1 MRRLGRR
8 TILVFGIYFAVLL
21 AAVIAGLI
29 GQAVGIWAALLWGA
43 AFIGGLILY
52 GWQRLRQPRVDDTV
66 RQPEG
71 SRYLPAKPAKLR
83 GTGKSAAE
91 HVSKGRR

>member
-8 TILVFGIYFAVLL
+8 TILIFGIYFAVLL
-21 AAVIAGLI
+21 AAVIAGFI
-29 GQAVGIWAALLWGA
+29 GQAVGIWAAVLWGA

-52 GWQRLRQPRVDDTV
+52 GRRLRPRRVDGTG
-66 RQPEG
+66 RPPEG
-71 SRYLPAKPAKLR
+71 SRYLPTKPAKLR

-91 HVSKGRR
+91 YVSEGRR